1 MKNKLFIIIIFF
13 VVIGGVIFYY
23 QTSSGN
29 VKEEKKDCCS
39 VKETKTENCCEEK
52 AEVKDDCCSKEEEV
66 GESSTGSI
74 YDLESE
80 WTDQNG
86 NKFNINNLTGKKVV
100 MTMFYASCTYACPI
114 LLNDMNRFSSLLP
127 EDKKDEFNYLLFSI
141 DPERDT
147 PSALK
152 KLFTDRNLNEN
163 KWKFL
168 TGTENEVV
176 ELAAALGFKFTK
188 EEDGEYSH
196 SNVIYI
202 INEHGEII
210 YKHFGLNQPMNAAI
224 AKVNY

>member
-1 MKNKLFIIIIFF
+1 MRNKVLYTIAAFIIIA
-13 VVIGGVIFYY
+13 GVIFYY
-23 QTSSGN
+23 QISVGN
-29 VKEEKKDCCS
+29 VSEESKECCS
-39 VKETKTENCCEEK
+39 MNETKKENCCEEK
-52 AEVKDDCCSKEEEV
+52 TEVKDDCCSTEDA
-66 GESSTGSI
+66 GESTTGSI

-86 NKFNINNLTGKKVV
+86 NKFNIKNLEGKKVV

-114 LLNDMNRFSSLLP
+114 LLNDMNRFASLLP
-127 EDKKDEFNYLLFSI
+127 ENKKDEYNYLLFSI

-147 PSALK
+147 PSALN

-196 SNVIYI
+196 TNVIYI
-202 INEHGEII
+202 VNEKGEII

-224 AKVNY
+224 AKVNS

>member
-1 MKNKLFIIIIFF
+1 MKNKVLYTIAAFII
-13 VVIGGVIFYY
+13 VAGVIFYY
-23 QTSSGN
+23 QTSVGN
-29 VKEEKKDCCS
+29 VTEETKDCCTT
-39 VKETKTENCCEEK
+39 KETKKENCCEEK
-52 AEVKDDCCSKEEEV
+52 KEVKDDCCSKEEEA
-66 GESSTGSI
+66 GESTLGSI

-86 NKFNINNLTGKKVV
+86 NKFNIKNLEGKKVV

-114 LLNDMNRFSSLLP
+114 LLNDMNRFASLLP
-127 EDKKDEFNYLLFSI
+127 ENKKDEYNYLLFSI

-147 PSALK
+147 PSALN

-196 SNVIYI
+196 TNVIYI
-202 INEHGEII
+202 LNENGEII